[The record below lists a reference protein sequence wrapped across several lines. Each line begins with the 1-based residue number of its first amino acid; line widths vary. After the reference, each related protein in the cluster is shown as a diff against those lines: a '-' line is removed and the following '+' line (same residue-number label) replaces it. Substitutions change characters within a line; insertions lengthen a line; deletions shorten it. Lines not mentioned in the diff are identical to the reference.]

1 MITPRRRALLTSDPA
16 VPNLRSHRRRSRTLA
31 VVLTLKQPT
40 RFRPSLNSP
49 FLAKQFWNCPPEVF
63 LDNLFFM
70 NLICLNSDTVL
81 NLFVIDLILFG
92 NFVIDL
98 ILF

>member
-1 MITPRRRALLTSDPA
+1 TMGQSQCKPNEGTDARGGKRCDPA

-49 FLAKQFWNCPPEVF
+49 FLAKQFWNCPPES
-63 LDNLFFM
+63 
-70 NLICLNSDTVL
+70 IYGKSDQ
-81 NLFVIDLILFG
+81 G
-92 NFVIDL
+92 GKYYR
-98 ILF
+98 